1 MVQSY
6 DILIQKLDSFI
17 KKFYKNQLIKGL
29 ILTLSITLLLF
40 IVIATA
46 EYFGRFSTAFRAI
59 LFWAFT
65 GVTLYVLSVYI
76 IKPLLNLYRVGKII
90 SHEQAANIIGKHF
103 SEVKDKLLNV
113 LQLKEMAKSQ
123 NDLVLASI
131 NQKSSE
137 LSPVPFSNAI
147 NFSGNKQ
154 YLKYALPSVLIIVIL
169 LISGNAR
176 VLREGS
182 NRVVGYS
189 NAYEIQAPFTF
200 VIENEGLSVLQHEDF
215 TVEVKVDGEEI
226 PDNAYIEING
236 VKHKMQDKSKVA
248 FNYTLHNVQKATSFR
263 FFADGFYSK
272 SYELKALPNPVIL
285 GFSVKL
291 DYPSYT
297 TKKDEIIENTGD
309 LTIPEGTEV
318 SWNFNTKNTE
328 ELFIQFPDTG
338 FAAHQAAKNTFAYNN
353 HFKSDLR
360 YYITTKNKFVNGK
373 DTVAY
378 LIRVVKDQFPS
389 IEVEEQRDSLDNKR
403 LFFRGLTKDD
413 YGFKSLTFN
422 YKKQDSDELV
432 SVPLNINT
440 GGTVEQFFHYWD
452 VSQLGIKAGDEVE
465 YYFEVFDN
473 DAINGAKSTR
483 TQTKTFKAPTLDELE
498 EKAEQ
503 SNQQLKADM
512 KESMS
517 MVQDLEKELE
527 DIRKKLLEKKELSWE
542 DKKRVEDILKKQ
554 KELQKKLNDIKKE
567 TKEKNKEQSDY
578 KKVDEDIL
586 DKQRQLEELFDK
598 VMTDEM
604 KELYKELEEMMKELN
619 KEKLQEK
626 LEEIKLSNE
635 DIKKELDRNL
645 ELFKQLEFEQK
656 LQETIDKLDE
666 LKEKQEQL
674 AEETKEGEKDS
685 DELKQEQDEL
695 NKEFEELKK
704 DLDDLEKK
712 NSELED
718 PQKMEST
725 EQEEQEISEEM
736 QKSSE
741 ELQKGKEK
749 KAEDSQQKSAE
760 KMEELSEKM
769 QNMQMSMS
777 SESQEENMES
787 LRQILEN
794 LVRLSI
800 DQEQLMKDLSE
811 TNKNNP
817 RYTQLTR
824 EQNNLS
830 DDAKI
835 IEDSLFALSKRVAQI
850 EPFINR
856 EMNLIN
862 DNMDKAIKQLA
873 ERNTPQ
879 ANNRQQYVMTSSNN
893 LALMLSEVLD
903 QMQKEM
909 SSMMK
914 GDQQCQKPGSNSKP
928 SMSNMR
934 KMQEQLNKQMKD
946 MKGKMKGG
954 KKPGEKSGSG
964 TPGGQRSKEL
974 AKMAAQQEAIRQQI
988 QQMADE
994 FQKGGNNPE
1003 GEEGEGGM
1011 GSMGDAIEKM
1021 EQVEEDIVNNDITPE
1036 TLRRQE
1042 EILTRLLE
1050 AENAEREREK
1060 DNKRKSN
1067 EALEQENTPPK
1078 DFEEYYKQKQKEA
1091 ELLKTIPP
1099 ALQPFYKN
1107 KVNEYFNS
1115 TPNTD

>member
-1 MVQSY
+1 MGQSY

-17 KKFYKNQLIKGL
+17 RKFYKNQLIKGL
-29 ILTLSITLLLF
+29 ILTLSTTLLLF
-40 IVIATA
+40 LVIATA
-46 EYFGRFSTAFRAI
+46 EYFGRFGSAFRAI

-65 GVTLYVLSVYI
+65 VFTAYVLSRYI
-76 IKPLLNLYRVGKII
+76 FKPLLSLYHIGKII

-103 SEVKDKLLNV
+103 PEVKDKLLNV
-113 LQLKEMAKSQ
+113 LQLKSMAGSQ
-123 NDLVLASI
+123 NDLVVASI
-131 NQKSSE
+131 NQKSNE

-147 NFSGNKQ
+147 SFSANKR
-154 YLKYALPSVLIIVIL
+154 YLKYALPSLLIIVVL

-182 NRVVGYS
+182 NRIVGYS
-189 NAYEIQAPFTF
+189 NTYEIPAPFTF
-200 VIENEGLSVLQHEDF
+200 VIENEDLSVLQHEDF
-215 TVEVKVDGEEI
+215 TVEVKIDGEQI
-226 PDNAYIEING
+226 PNNAFIEIDG
-236 VKHKMQDKSKVA
+236 VKYKMQDESKMV
-248 FNYTLHNVQKATSFR
+248 FNHTLHNVQKATTFR

-272 SYELKALPNPVIL
+272 PYELKALPNPVIL

-291 DYPSYT
+291 DYPAYT
-297 TKKDEIIENTGD
+297 AKKDETVENTGD
-309 LTIPEGTEV
+309 ITIPEGTEV

-338 FAAHQAAKNTFAYNN
+338 FAAHQAATNAFDYSTRFKN
-353 HFKSDLR
+353 DLR
-360 YYITTKNKFVNGK
+360 YYVTTKNKFVNGK

-378 LIRVVKDQFPS
+378 LVRVIKDQYPS
-389 IEVEEQRDSLDNKR
+389 IEVEEQRDSLDSKR
-403 LFFRGLTKDD
+403 IFFRGLTKDD

-422 YKKQDSDELV
+422 YKKQNTEELI
-432 SVPLNINT
+432 SIPLSIN
-440 GGTVEQFFHYWD
+440 GNSTVEQFFHYWD
-452 VSQLGIKAGDEVE
+452 VSQLGVEAGDQIE
-465 YYFEVFDN
+465 YYFEVLDN
-473 DAINGAKSTR
+473 DGVNGSKSTR
-483 TQTKTFKAPTLDELE
+483 TQTKIFKAPTLKELE
-498 EKAEQ
+498 QKAEQ

-517 MVQDLEKELE
+517 MVDDLEKELE

-554 KELQKKLNDIKKE
+554 KELQKKLNEIKKN

-578 KKVDEDIL
+578 KKVDQEIL

-604 KELYKELEEMMKELN
+604 KELYKELEEMMKELD
-619 KEKLQEK
+619 KDKLQEK

-656 LQETIDKLDE
+656 LEETIEKLDE
-666 LKEKQEQL
+666 LKEKQEKL
-674 AEETKEGEKDS
+674 AEETEKGDKDS
-685 DELKQEQDEL
+685 EELKKEQDEL
-695 NKEFEELKK
+695 NKEFEDIKK

-712 NSELED
+712 NSELEKPED
-718 PQKMEST
+718 MEST
-725 EQEEQEISEEM
+725 EKEEQEISEEM
-736 QKSSE
+736 QESSE
-741 ELQKGKEK
+741 QLEK
-749 KAEDSQQKSAE
+749 KKKKKAKESQQDAAE
-760 KMEELSEKM
+760 KMEEMSEKM
-769 QNMQMSMS
+769 KSMQMSMS
-777 SESQEENMES
+777 SESQEEDMDA

-817 RYTQLTR
+817 KYTQLTR

-873 ERNTPQ
+873 ERNTPE
-879 ANNRQQYVMTSSNN
+879 ANSRQQYVMTSSNN

-909 SSMMK
+909 SNMMK
-914 GDQQCQKPGSNSKP
+914 GNQQCNKPGSNSKP

-934 KMQEQLNKQMKD
+934 KMQESLNKQMKD
-946 MKGKMKGG
+946 MKGKSKGG
-954 KKPGEKSGSG
+954 KKPGGK
-964 TPGGQRSKEL
+964 GGGKGQSKEL

-994 FQKGGNNPE
+994 FQKGGNKD
-1003 GEEGEGGM
+1003 GEKGEGGM
-1011 GSMGDAIEKM
+1011 GTMGDAIEQM
-1021 EQVEEDIVNNDITPE
+1021 EQVEQDIVNDNITPE

-1050 AENAEREREK
+1050 AENAERERDK
-1060 DNKRKSN
+1060 DEKRKSN
-1067 EALEQENTPPK
+1067 EAIEQQATPPS

-1091 ELLKTIPP
+1091 ELLKTVPP

-1115 TPNTD
+1115 TNDE